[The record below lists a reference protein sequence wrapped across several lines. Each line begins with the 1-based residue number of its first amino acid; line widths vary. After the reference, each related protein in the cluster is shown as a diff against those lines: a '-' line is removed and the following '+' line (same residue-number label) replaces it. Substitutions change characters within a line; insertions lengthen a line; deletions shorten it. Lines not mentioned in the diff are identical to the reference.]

1 MKSLLTTFSGKHISI
16 KVAVAYDLIKNKYL
30 HMKLKYNIISL
41 VLISLFII
49 SCGKKDASA
58 ENTEKAPEKTEQKEK
73 PKDEAPQ
80 TIAALTEEQMKSV
93 GVTLGTVEM
102 KELTS
107 TIKANGLLSVP
118 NSNKATITSLYGGII
133 KTLNIQVGSIVKK
146 GQVIAT
152 IANPEYIRLQ
162 EDYLTTNSRIT
173 YAEQEYRRQRELF
186 NNDAGAKKNLQSA
199 DAELNT
205 LRTRRASLL
214 KQLQMMGI
222 SPGSVNNGNMRSGLV
237 ITAPIS
243 GTISGI
249 TAQIGSYVD
258 ISSPVATVIDNGSIH
273 LDLQVFE
280 RDLPKMRVGQVVH
293 FKLTNNPDT
302 EYDARIYSIGSSF
315 ENESKT
321 ISMHCQVI
329 GNKNG
334 LIDGMNITGIVSLD
348 KSTTPAVPSSAI
360 VEADSKYY
368 VFVQTDKKPEE
379 EHEEKGK
386 PHPKTLNFEKIEVVK
401 GTSDMGYT
409 AITPIGQIPSDGR
422 IVVKGAF
429 FVNAKLVN
437 SGEHE

>member
-1 MKSLLTTFSGKHISI
+1 
-16 KVAVAYDLIKNKYL
+16 
-30 HMKLKYNIISL
+30 MKLKYNIISL
-41 VLISLFII
+41 VLISLLAV
-49 SCGKKDASA
+49 SCGKKES
-58 ENTEKAPEKTEQKEK
+58 TEEKVPEKTEQKEK
-73 PKDEAPQ
+73 AHEEAPE
-80 TIAALTEEQMKSV
+80 TIASLTGEQMKSV
-93 GVTLGTVEM
+93 GVALGSVEM

-133 KTLNIQVGSIVKK
+133 KTINIQVGSIVKK
-146 GQVIAT
+146 GQIIAT
-152 IANPEYIRLQ
+152 IANPEYIQLQ
-162 EDYLTTNSRIT
+162 EDYLTTNSRIA
-173 YAEQEYRRQRELF
+173 YAEQEFRRQRELF
-186 NNDAGAKKNLQSA
+186 DNDAGAKKNLQSA
-199 DAELNT
+199 DAELKT
-205 LRTRRASLL
+205 LRTKRASLL

-222 SPGSVNNGNMRSGLV
+222 NPGNVNNGNMKSGLV

-280 RDLPKMRVGQVVH
+280 KDLPKMRVGQIVH
-293 FKLTNNPDT
+293 FKLTNNPET
-302 EYDARIYSIGSSF
+302 EYDAKIYSIGSSF

-321 ISMHCQVI
+321 ISMHCEVI
-329 GNKNG
+329 GNKSG
-334 LIDGMNITGIVSLD
+334 LIDGMNITGLVSLD
-348 KSTTPAVPSSAI
+348 KSTTPAVPTEAI
-360 VEADSKYY
+360 VEADGKYY
-368 VFVQTDKKPEE
+368 VFVQTDKKIEE
-379 EHEEKGK
+379 EHEEKGN

-409 AITPIGQIPSDGR
+409 AITSIGEIPENAK

-437 SGEHE
+437 SGEHEH

>member
-1 MKSLLTTFSGKHISI
+1 
-16 KVAVAYDLIKNKYL
+16 
-30 HMKLKYNIISL
+30 MKLKYNIISL
-41 VLISLFII
+41 VFISILAI
-49 SCGKKDASA
+49 SCGKKEAT
-58 ENTEKAPEKTEQKEK
+58 EEKAPEKTEQKEHAHE
-73 PKDEAPQ
+73 EAPQ
-80 TIAALTEEQMKSV
+80 TIASITEEQMKSV
-93 GVTLGTVEM
+93 GVTLGPIEM

-133 KTLNIQVGSIVKK
+133 KTINIQVGSIVKK

-152 IANPEYIRLQ
+152 IANPEYIQLQ

-173 YAEQEYRRQRELF
+173 YAEQEFRRQRELF
-186 NNDAGAKKNLQSA
+186 DNDAGAKKNLQSA
-199 DAELNT
+199 DAELKT
-205 LRTRRASLL
+205 LRTKRASLL

-222 SPGSVNNGNMRSGLV
+222 SPGSVNNGNMKSGLV
-237 ITAPIS
+237 ITAPIN
-243 GTISGI
+243 GTISSI
-249 TAQIGSYVD
+249 SAQIGSYVD

-280 RDLPKMRVGQVVH
+280 KDLPKMRVGQIVH
-293 FKLTNNPDT
+293 FKLTNNPET

-321 ISMHCQVI
+321 ISMHCEVI
-329 GNKNG
+329 GNKSG

-348 KSTTPAVPSSAI
+348 KSTTPAVPTEAI
-360 VEADSKYY
+360 VEADGKFY
-368 VFVQTDKKPEE
+368 VFIQTDKKPEE
-379 EHEEKGK
+379 EHEENGK

-409 AITPIGQIPSDGR
+409 AITSVGDIPDNAK

-437 SGEHE
+437 SGEHEH

>member
-1 MKSLLTTFSGKHISI
+1 MTSIS
-16 KVAVAYDLIKNKYL
+16 YDLIKNKYSN
-30 HMKLKYNIISL
+30 MKLKYNIISL
-41 VLISLFII
+41 VFISLFAI
-49 SCGKKDASA
+49 SCGKK
-58 ENTEKAPEKTEQKEK
+58 ETPEEKTPEKTEQKEHAH
-73 PKDEAPQ
+73 EEGPQ
-80 TIAALTEEQMKSV
+80 TIASLTEEQMKSV
-93 GVTLGTVEM
+93 GVILGSMEM

-133 KTLNIQVGSIVKK
+133 KTINIQVGSIVKK

-152 IANPEYIRLQ
+152 IANPEYIQLQ

-173 YAEQEYRRQRELF
+173 YAEQEFRRQRELF
-186 NNDAGAKKNLQSA
+186 DNDAGAKKNLQSA
-199 DAELNT
+199 DAELKT
-205 LRTRRASLL
+205 LRTKRASLL

-249 TAQIGSYVD
+249 SAQIGSYVD

-273 LDLQVFE
+273 LDLEVFE
-280 RDLPKMRVGQVVH
+280 KDLPKMRVGQIVH
-293 FKLTNNPDT
+293 FKLTNNPET

-321 ISMHCQVI
+321 ISMHCEVI
-329 GNKNG
+329 GNKSG

-348 KSTTPAVPSSAI
+348 KSTTPAVPTEAI
-360 VEADSKYY
+360 VEADGKFY
-368 VFVQTDKKPEE
+368 VFIQTDKKPEE
-379 EHEEKGK
+379 EHEENGK

-409 AITPIGQIPSDGR
+409 AITPVGKIPDNAK

-437 SGEHE
+437 SGEHEH

>member
-1 MKSLLTTFSGKHISI
+1 
-16 KVAVAYDLIKNKYL
+16 
-30 HMKLKYNIISL
+30 MKLKYNIISL
-41 VLISLFII
+41 ALVSLFIV
-49 SCGKKDASA
+49 SCGKKEAS
-58 ENTEKAPEKTEQKEK
+58 TEKAAEKTPEKTEQKQAAKE
-73 PKDEAPQ
+73 EAPA

-93 GVTLGTVEM
+93 GVALGPVEM

-118 NSNKATITSLYGGII
+118 NNNKATITSLYGGII

-152 IANPEYIRLQ
+152 IANPEYIQLQ

-173 YAEQEYRRQRELF
+173 YAEQEFRRQRELF
-186 NNDAGAKKNLQSA
+186 DNDAGAKKNLQSA
-199 DAELNT
+199 DAELRT
-205 LRTRRASLL
+205 LRTKRASLL

-237 ITAPIS
+237 ITSPIS
-243 GTISGI
+243 GTVSGI

-280 RDLPKMRVGQVVH
+280 KDLPKMRVGQIVH
-293 FKLTNNPDT
+293 FNLTNNPET

-321 ISMHCQVI
+321 ISMHCEVI
-329 GNKNG
+329 GNKAG

-348 KSTTPAVPSSAI
+348 KTTTSAVPTSAI

-386 PHPKTLNFEKIEVVK
+386 PHPKTTNFEKIEVVK

-409 AITPIGQIPSDGR
+409 AITPIGEIPADAK

>member
-1 MKSLLTTFSGKHISI
+1 
-16 KVAVAYDLIKNKYL
+16 
-30 HMKLKYNIISL
+30 MKLKRNIIYL
-41 VLISLFII
+41 TVTAFALL
-49 SCGKKDASA
+49 SCGKQEKTA
-58 ENTEKAPEKTEQKEK
+58 EKAALTTEQSEK
-73 PKDEAPQ
+73 GHEEEPQ
-80 TIAALTEEQMKSV
+80 TIASLTEEQMKSV
-93 GVTLGTVEM
+93 GVALGTVEM

-118 NSNKATITSLYGGII
+118 NSNKAAITSLYGGII
-133 KTLNIQVGSIVKK
+133 KTINIQVGSIVKK

-152 IANPEYIRLQ
+152 IANPEYIQLQ

-186 NNDAGAKKNLQSA
+186 DNDAGAKKNLQSA
-199 DAELNT
+199 DAELKT
-205 LRTRRASLL
+205 LRTKRASLL

-222 SPGSVNNGNMRSGLV
+222 SPGKVSNGNMKSGLV

-243 GTISGI
+243 GTISSI

-280 RDLPKMRVGQVVH
+280 KDLPKMRVGQIVH
-293 FKLTNNPDT
+293 FKLTNNPET

-321 ISMHCQVI
+321 ISMHCEVI
-329 GNKNG
+329 GNKSG

-348 KSTTPAVPSSAI
+348 KSTTPAVPTEAI
-360 VEADSKYY
+360 VEADGKYY
-368 VFVQTDKKPEE
+368 VFIQTDKKAEQ

-386 PHPKTLNFEKIEVVK
+386 PHSKTLSFEKIEVVK

-409 AITPIGQIPSDGR
+409 AVTPVGNIPDNAK

-437 SGEHE
+437 SGDHEH

>member
-1 MKSLLTTFSGKHISI
+1 
-16 KVAVAYDLIKNKYL
+16 
-30 HMKLKYNIISL
+30 MKLKYNIIAL
-41 VLISLFII
+41 VFIFLLVV
-49 SCGKKDASA
+49 SCGKKEAA
-58 ENTEKAPEKTEQKEK
+58 VEKTPEKTVEK
-73 PKDEAPQ
+73 AAAHDEEPQ
-80 TIAALTEEQMKSV
+80 TIASLTEEQMKSV
-93 GVTLGTVEM
+93 GVVLGSVEM

-133 KTLNIQVGSIVKK
+133 KTINIQVGSIVKK

-152 IANPEYIRLQ
+152 IANPEYIQLQ

-173 YAEQEYRRQRELF
+173 YAEQEFRRQRELF
-186 NNDAGAKKNLQSA
+186 DNDAGAKKNLQNA
-199 DAELNT
+199 DAELKT
-205 LRTRRASLL
+205 LRTKRASLL

-222 SPGSVNNGNMRSGLV
+222 NPGNINNGNMRSGLV

-280 RDLPKMRVGQVVH
+280 KDLPKMRVGQIVH
-293 FKLTNNPDT
+293 FKLTNNPET
-302 EYDARIYSIGSSF
+302 EYDAKIYSIGSSF

-321 ISMHCQVI
+321 ISMHCEVI
-329 GNKNG
+329 GNKSG

-348 KSTTPAVPSSAI
+348 KSVTPAVPTEAI
-360 VEADSKYY
+360 VEADGKFY
-368 VFVQTDKKPEE
+368 VFIQTDKKGE

-386 PHPKTLNFEKIEVVK
+386 QHPKTLNFEKIEVVK

-409 AITPIGQIPSDGR
+409 AITPVGNIPDHAK
-422 IVVKGAF
+422 IVVKSAF

-437 SGEHE
+437 SGEHEH

>member
-1 MKSLLTTFSGKHISI
+1 
-16 KVAVAYDLIKNKYL
+16 
-30 HMKLKYNIISL
+30 MKLKYNIIPL
-41 VLISLFII
+41 ILISMLLTG
-49 SCGKKDASA
+49 CGKKEAS
-58 ENTEKAPEKTEQKEK
+58 EEKAPEKTEQKEQAHE
-73 PKDEAPQ
+73 EAPQ
-80 TIAALTEEQMKSV
+80 TIASLTEEQMKSV
-93 GVTLGTVEM
+93 GVALGTVEM

-133 KTLNIQVGSIVKK
+133 KTINIQVGSIVKK

-152 IANPEYIRLQ
+152 IANPEYIQLQ
-162 EDYLTTNSRIT
+162 EDYLTTNSKIT

-186 NNDAGAKKNLQSA
+186 DNDAGAKKNLQSA
-199 DAELNT
+199 DAELKT
-205 LRTRRASLL
+205 LRTKRASLL

-222 SPGSVNNGNMRSGLV
+222 SPGKVSNGNMKSGLV

-280 RDLPKMRVGQVVH
+280 KDLPKMRVGQIVH
-293 FKLTNNPDT
+293 FKLTNNPET

-321 ISMHCQVI
+321 ISMHCEVI
-329 GNKNG
+329 GNKSG

-348 KSTTPAVPSSAI
+348 KSTTPAVPTEAI
-360 VEADSKYY
+360 VEADGKYF
-368 VFVQTDKKPEE
+368 VFVQTDKKAEE
-379 EHEEKGK
+379 EHEEKSK
-386 PHPKTLNFEKIEVVK
+386 PHPKTLNFEKIEIVK

-409 AITPIGQIPSDGR
+409 AITPVGNIPDNAK

-437 SGEHE
+437 SGEHEH